1 MPIERLPTKVR
12 PYAYRVR
19 EWMKSD
25 APPIIILGL
34 MSIIIGIAYVVSAP
48 IPPYHPI
55 EMVTFIGFFGVLWIC
70 DGVVLL
76 ACTFHPRSK
85 LSGIA
90 VGIAVGLCYAWAG
103 SLVAQFIIEE
113 GHSIRYL
120 SRAAI
125 YVVVGTLVLYII
137 WLKSTLVREEPTL
150 PTAEEVRD
158 VLRGDAS

>member
-55 EMVTFIGFFGVLWIC
+55 EMFAFIGFFVVLWIC

-76 ACTFHPRSK
+76 AWTFRPRSQV
-85 LSGIA
+85 SGLA
-90 VGIAVGLCYAWAG
+90 VGIAVGLCYAWSG
-103 SLVAQFIIEE
+103 SLVAQFMIVPD
-113 GHSIRYL
+113 HTIRYL
-120 SRAAI
+120 SRAAL
-125 YVVVGTLVLYII
+125 YVVVGTLV
-137 WLKSTLVREEPTL
+137 
-150 PTAEEVRD
+150 
-158 VLRGDAS
+158 

>member
-19 EWMKSD
+19 EWVKSD
-25 APPIIILGL
+25 SPPIIILGL
-34 MSIIIGIAYVVSAP
+34 MSIIIGITYVVSAP

-55 EMVTFIGFFGVLWIC
+55 ETVTFIGFFGVLWIC

-76 ACTFHPRSK
+76 ACIFHPRSK
-85 LSGIA
+85 LAGVA
-90 VGIAVGLCYAWAG
+90 VGVAVGLCYAWAG
-103 SLVAQFIIEE
+103 SLVAQFVTD
-113 GHSIRYL
+113 HSIIYL

-125 YVVVGTLVLYII
+125 YVAVGTLVLYIV
-137 WLKSTLVREEPTL
+137 WLKSTLAREESTL

>member
-12 PYAYRVR
+12 PDAYRLR
-19 EWMKSD
+19 EWMKTD

-34 MSIIIGIAYVVSAP
+34 MSIIVGIAYVSTAP

-70 DGVVLL
+70 DGLVLL
-76 ACTFHPRSK
+76 VCAFRPRSK
-85 LSGIA
+85 VSGLA

-103 SLVAQFIIEE
+103 SLVAQFMIVPD
-113 GHSIRYL
+113 HSIRYL
-120 SRAAI
+120 SRAAL
-125 YVVVGTLVLYII
+125 YVVVGTLVLYVV
-137 WLKSTLVREEPTL
+137 WLKSTLVREETTL